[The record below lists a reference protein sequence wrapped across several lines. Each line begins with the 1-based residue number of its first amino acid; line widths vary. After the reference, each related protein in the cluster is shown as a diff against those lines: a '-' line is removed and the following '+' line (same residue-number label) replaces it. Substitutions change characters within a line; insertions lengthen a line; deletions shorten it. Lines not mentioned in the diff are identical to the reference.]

1 MASDFLKKR
10 TRSSQEKKTEFN
22 NSRLYVFMAIIFFM
36 FVSLV
41 LRLVRLQIIDHE
53 EYLARAEQQQHD
65 YRELQAERGLIF
77 LREKGELY
85 PIALN
90 QDYASLYLN
99 PRLLSE
105 AEMVDII
112 QVLYTLF
119 HQAEVEAEVDKLLE
133 DEFQADL
140 KKELDF
146 LNSLALPEE
155 EKIRRRD
162 ETIKWKN
169 NLKFDPEWIELQAL
183 RRELE
188 IKERQENII
197 HDYLIRVNVPDK
209 YSRLLK
215 RKLSREELL
224 DFFFLNLKDDFSLD
238 SVERLSLKNGK
249 IYLDDER
256 NLSSE
261 IKGLHFS
268 WETFRYYPEKEIFS
282 NVLGFTNLDNQ
293 GNYGLEGF
301 FDYELR
307 GQDGF
312 LLADKGSYQGKKLI
326 IDKRE
331 YQAPVHGQNLVLTID
346 YAVQLNVCQKL
357 KEAQLKH
364 NFESGSV
371 IVLEPQSGRIIAMC
385 LWPGFDPNNFQAVED
400 SKFFDNQA
408 ISYQYEPGSVFKP
421 ITMAM
426 AINEGKVGPNTYYED
441 KGQINIKGWPKPLS
455 NSDYSVRGAHGWV
468 NMNYVLEN
476 SLNTGTV
483 FAANQIGAE
492 VFRDYLRKFGFGE
505 RSGLELSSESPG
517 NIDNLLARRVKD
529 IDLATA
535 SFGQGIAVTP
545 LQMISAFAVLANQ
558 GVLMKP
564 YLVEE
569 ILDDNYN
576 LVKKIE
582 PQAVR
587 SVVSKETAET
597 VSAMLVNVV
606 EKGHAKRSQIEGYYI
621 GGKTGTAQIPAPNG
635 GYLKNRYIHNFIGYA
650 PINNPRFV
658 LLVKFDQPQTSVF
671 AEGTVV
677 PVFGEIVDFLLKY
690 YQIPKERK

>member
-1 MASDFLKKR
+1 
-10 TRSSQEKKTEFN
+10 
-22 NSRLYVFMAIIFFM
+22 
-36 FVSLV
+36 
-41 LRLVRLQIIDHE
+41 
-53 EYLARAEQQQHD
+53 
-65 YRELQAERGLIF
+65 
-77 LREKGELY
+77 
-85 PIALN
+85 
-90 QDYASLYLN
+90 
-99 PRLLSE
+99 
-105 AEMVDII
+105 
-112 QVLYTLF
+112 
-119 HQAEVEAEVDKLLE
+119 
-133 DEFQADL
+133 
-140 KKELDF
+140 
-146 LNSLALPEE
+146 
-155 EKIRRRD
+155 
-162 ETIKWKN
+162 
-169 NLKFDPEWIELQAL
+169 
-183 RRELE
+183 
-188 IKERQENII
+188 
-197 HDYLIRVNVPDK
+197 
-209 YSRLLK
+209 
-215 RKLSREELL
+215 
-224 DFFFLNLKDDFSLD
+224 
-238 SVERLSLKNGK
+238 
-249 IYLDDER
+249 
-256 NLSSE
+256 E

-371 IVLEPQSGRIIAMC
+371 IVLEPQTGRIIAMC

-650 PINNPRFV
+650 
-658 LLVKFDQPQTSVF
+658 
-671 AEGTVV
+671 
-677 PVFGEIVDFLLKY
+677 
-690 YQIPKERK
+690 